1 LLNSIELLLVEDN
14 PGDIRLTQE
23 ALSEVGIKNR
33 LAVARSG
40 AEAIHFLSQTSD
52 HNDAPRPDLVFLDLN
67 IPRKSGQEVLR
78 WMKAREQFRRIP
90 VVVLTTSQSETDIR
104 RSYSNHAN
112 CVITKPV
119 DFEKFVA
126 VVAGILRFWMQIVR
140 LPSNILRSDE
150 R

>member
-1 LLNSIELLLVEDN
+1 MEDN

-23 ALSEVGIKNR
+23 ALVEVGIKNR
-33 LAVARSG
+33 LAVVRSG
-40 AEAIHFLSQTSD
+40 SEAIHFLSQTSE
-52 HNDAPRPDLVFLDLN
+52 HKEAVPPDLVFLDLN
-67 IPRKSGQEVLR
+67 IPLKSGQEVLK
-78 WMKAREQFRRIP
+78 WMKARERFRRIP
-90 VVVLTTSQSETDIR
+90 VVVLTTSQSETDIH